1 MAFAGFLLAFSLLRR
16 LARPP
21 RRARRV
27 ILSSRP
33 VSGAAQSSLR
43 PTPVNERIESLD
55 VLRGLAL
62 FMILTANM
70 AGFYSPLYYLDET
83 ARYLAESRADHIVG
97 TLISTFVQN
106 ESVALF
112 SFLFGFGFAMQFLRA
127 RSQDV
132 SFLPLY
138 VRRLLTLVLIG
149 LVHAYLIWMGDIVAL
164 YGVLGFL
171 LLPFR
176 NVNLR
181 AVLVLA
187 LVLYFLPQVRWE
199 MALVRNSNG
208 NVSVAGAST
217 ADTAEAMAQEES
229 RRQAENSLHAYGHGT
244 WREMTLQRARDY
256 TFYLKHNQALT
267 VFPLFLL
274 GLYAGRRG
282 LFSDIPRH
290 LPSFRFAAACSL
302 ATAFLSVILLRILY
316 LQGIPDWT
324 RLLRPIVFAI
334 QHTSLLFFYVSA
346 VVVLEQ
352 APSIRRWMTPL
363 AAAGRLALSNY
374 IFQSVVCT
382 FIFYSYGLALYG
394 KVGPAKGFDITV
406 LVFAAQVLLSVL
418 WSRRFLLGPVE
429 WFWRS
434 VTYGR
439 PQSMRL

>member
-1 MAFAGFLLAFSLLRR
+1 
-16 LARPP
+16 
-21 RRARRV
+21 V

-33 VSGAAQSSLR
+33 EAGTPQSSLG

-70 AGFYSPLYYLDET
+70 AGFYSPLYYLDEA
-83 ARYLAESRADHIVG
+83 ARHFGATRADRFVD
-97 TLISTFVQN
+97 TLIFTFVQN

-127 RSQDV
+127 SLQGV
-132 SFLPLY
+132 SFIPLY
-138 VRRLLTLVLIG
+138 VRRLVTLVLIG

-164 YGVLGFL
+164 YGVLGFF

-181 AVLVLA
+181 AVLAIALA
-187 LVLYFLPQVRWE
+187 FYFLPQIRWE
-199 MALVRNSNG
+199 VALIRNSNG
-208 NVSVAGAST
+208 PASMGVASSI
-217 ADTAEAMAQEES
+217 DTAEVMAQEEA
-229 RRQAENSLHAYGHGT
+229 RRQAENSVHAYGHGT
-244 WREMTLQRARDY
+244 WREMTVQRATDY
-256 TFYLKHNQALT
+256 SFYIKHNQALT

-274 GLYAGRRG
+274 GLYAGRCG
-282 LFSDIPRH
+282 LFSDIPKH
-290 LPSFRFAAACSL
+290 LSAFRFVAASSLAAAL
-302 ATAFLSVILLRILY
+302 LSVLSLRMLY

-324 RLLRPIVFAI
+324 RLLRPVLYAI
-334 QHTSLLFFYVSA
+334 QHTSLLLLYVSA
-346 VVVLEQ
+346 VVVLRQ
-352 APSIRRWMTPL
+352 APSIRRWMAPL

-394 KVGPAKGFDITV
+394 KVGPAKGFAITV
-406 LVFAAQVLLSVL
+406 LVFAAQVFLSVL

-439 PQSMRL
+439 LQTMRP